1 MTFPKN
7 PVPHKHT
14 TGDDEKRRVIC
25 MCRAMP
31 LHPSHAAQLH
41 PTVWLYYEQIAV
53 VITEMGGLT
62 PLDCLDHRGA
72 SSCSGTR
79 AGGDNYEI
87 FFARHWCLNAT
98 QPKGLLLART
108 KAHLLRGLAKQPKR
122 SKRGGDRPRM
132 PTICAT
138 VTLATAT
145 TSQGRLMK
153 HESLQSVQLL

>member
-122 SKRGGDRPRM
+122 SKRGAIAPGCQPFVRPLPLRRRR
-132 PTICAT
+132 PAKGG
-138 VTLATAT
+138 L
-145 TSQGRLMK
+145 
-153 HESLQSVQLL
+153 